1 MGRLMAKMGR
11 PQIEIKQE
19 TFEGLCR
26 VQCTLEEIS
35 SVLAVSEDTVERW
48 CGRVYQSTFADVYRQ
63 KSAAGKASLRRTQFK
78 MAENTPALA
87 IWLGKQYLG
96 QSDKQS
102 LEHAGK
108 LETTG
113 TFILDFTGN
122 VQPTIDK

>member
-48 CGRVYQSTFADVYRQ
+48 CGRVYQSTFANVFLSIAGEDG
-63 KSAAGKASLRRTQFK
+63 AAIFLLNSFP
-78 MAENTPALA
+78 E
-87 IWLGKQYLG
+87 
-96 QSDKQS
+96 
-102 LEHAGK
+102 E
-108 LETTG
+108 
-113 TFILDFTGN
+113 
-122 VQPTIDK
+122 IDCLSP